1 MSHSDTADKPAGRR
15 AFLATTVG
23 MGAMAITGD
32 GVAGVLG
39 ANERI
44 NVGVLGLGSR
54 GGTLIGWLHKIA
66 AQSNVRITA
75 VADLWER
82 RRVAASQRIAGET
95 GQPPAQCRT
104 AAELF
109 DRKDVD
115 AVLIATPD
123 FQHPS

>member
-1 MSHSDTADKPAGRR
+1 MDPQTSTERSMSRSDADNKTAGRR

-23 MGAMAITGD
+23 VGAMAIAGD

-54 GGTLIGWLHKIA
+54 GGTLIGWIHKLASSCNIR
-66 AQSNVRITA
+66 VTA

-82 RRVAASQRIAGET
+82 RRVAASQRIGGET
-95 GQPPAQCRT
+95 G
-104 AAELF
+104 
-109 DRKDVD
+109 
-115 AVLIATPD
+115 
-123 FQHPS
+123 